1 MTKTRGKQSR
11 ARTSTTA
18 ARPGKPKAA
27 TDPDVDESS
36 EEAAFTRS
44 LVVHDQAAKP
54 LPDGSLPRGAT
65 HELVKDDKGELKPVR
80 RRFSAF

>member
-1 MTKTRGKQSR
+1 MPKTRGKQNRASTSR
-11 ARTSTTA
+11 AA
-18 ARPGKPKAA
+18 ARPKGSKAA
-27 TDPDVDESS
+27 ADTKAEKSS

-65 HELVKDDKGELKPVR
+65 HELVEDAKGEVKAVR